1 MSNEIEKN
9 MLRDRAK
16 PSNEITDE
24 MWAEVNSF
32 NRNKVEEFL
41 EESTHLSVH
50 SQKQYKSA
58 LKIFYHWVHS
68 TLGEKKLIYQI
79 KKKDFMRFQN
89 FLIRRGLSSNAVKLK
104 RSAISSLNKY
114 LINFY
119 EDEEEFATFRNF
131 VEGVPNPVLNKTYE
145 KVVLSLD
152 EIDLIYKTLIDDK
165 KYQELL
171 GFMLLYTSG
180 CRRGELI
187 QVKKEVVDYE
197 QVKDSQ
203 TGESKGYYM
212 TNTVRGKGK
221 GELGEQYPLLFDDKV
236 KELMKLWL
244 EQRGEDDNEFLFIS
258 KRNNQITQISTSTVN
273 YWFKEIFSDIVG
285 RRVNPHITRSSRS
298 THILE
303 SGADIKK
310 AQHLLR
316 HKQSSTTEQF
326 YDLRK
331 DKDDLSGI
339 F

>member
-1 MSNEIEKN
+1 MSEFEKN
-9 MLRDRAK
+9 MLRERAK

-24 MWAEVNSF
+24 MWKEVNDF
-32 NRNKVEEFL
+32 NRSKVEEFL

-58 LKIFYHWVHS
+58 LRIFYHWVHT
-68 TLGEKKLIYQI
+68 TLGEKKLIHQI

-114 LINFY
+114 IINFY
-119 EDEEEFATFRNF
+119 EDEEEFLTFRNF

-145 KVVLSLD
+145 KVVLSLE
-152 EIDLIYKTLIDDK
+152 EIELICKTLEEDK
-165 KYQELL
+165 QYQELL

-180 CRRGELI
+180 CRRSELV
-187 QVKKEVVDYE
+187 QVKKEVFDYE
-197 QVKDSQ
+197 QVKDAK
-203 TGESKGYYM
+203 TGEPKGYYM

-236 KELMKLWL
+236 KDLMKLWL
-244 EQRGEDDNEFLFIS
+244 DQRGEDDCEYLFAS
-258 KRNNQITQISTSTVN
+258 RRNGKMTQISTSTVN
-273 YWFKEIFSDIVG
+273 YWFKEIFSDIIG
-285 RRVNPHITRSSRS
+285 RRINPHITRSSRS

-303 SGADIKK
+303 SGQDIKK
-310 AQHLLR
+310 AQSLLR

-331 DKDDLSGI
+331 DKDDLSGV